1 MKKIAL
7 TIAIVLGSI
16 VANAQVR
23 PEMHREGKYL
33 YILDQELSPDQVLEL
48 VGDYNYNQTYI
59 GAQKQF
65 ASGKR
70 LIISGAVI
78 GFAGIV
84 TAVVGVAAE
93 DQSTYSIGVCTA
105 AVGDIC
111 LSVGVPLFCVGRGRL
126 NWLAEDFNLRNGYA
140 QSAASPDVQVSF
152 GATKNGVGL
161 RMNF

>member
-7 TIAIVLGSI
+7 IIAIVLGSI

-48 VGDYNYNQTYI
+48 VGEYNYNQTYI

-84 TAVVGVAAE
+84 TSVIGLCDSE
-93 DQSTYSIGVCTA
+93 ESIYLTGLGIT

-111 LSVGVPLFCVGRGRL
+111 LTVGVPLFCVGRGRL
-126 NWLAEDFNLRNGYA
+126 NWLAEDFNQRNGYA